1 MPCYMFAFVDALDFL
16 LSEEQKIKKE
26 TRKIA
31 NENRILE
38 AKVDLKDEKAKRE
51 KLKKQLSDEQA
62 ASS

>member
-1 MPCYMFAFVDALDFL
+1 MFAFVDALDFL